1 MARSARF
8 ANVVAALAC
17 FTLPAQAQ
25 VQAQVQTQA
34 PARPAPPAAAADP
47 VFEAAKAAFEPLPEA
62 ERKGLQDALVWTGD
76 YNSVITGTFGRRTYD
91 ALLAYQKRTGNPA
104 PGFPDAKTR
113 AAILAA
119 GEVARKAARFTV
131 KPDPASG
138 VVIGVPER
146 LLAKRSPQGGGTRW
160 QSGDGHVTLD
170 TKSFG
175 PGEADLDALF
185 ARVTA
190 PAADRKVTYKIKRP
204 DFLVVTGETATGKSY
219 IRYAA
224 GPLGIRGFT
233 IGYDK
238 ALGPDV
244 DRLVIAIANSFV
256 PFPDAADAAPAQ
268 VAASNPASAK
278 PAASADKLA
287 PGPAARAMPLPGQS
301 AAPVAIGLVVAPGRI
316 LTSASALEACATPRI
331 AGLAAKII
339 TTDKGR
345 GLALL
350 EAPGLKTRAAA
361 LAGREAA
368 LAPGDAV
375 VVIGADAGGGVAVS
389 SGESGHDR
397 LYAPLQPGS
406 SGAVVLARDG
416 TLAGIVARYPAAPRL
431 VAGVAPPMSYPLV
444 SGRMA
449 MAFLSENG
457 ISSGLAAE
465 RSGSTIGA
473 VAHGAAGSVVS
484 LTCQ

>member
-1 MARSARF
+1 MAQRARF
-8 ANVVAALAC
+8 AGAAAALALGV
-17 FTLPAQAQ
+17 LPALAQAQ
-25 VQAQVQTQA
+25 APTPAQA

-47 VFEAAKAAFEPLPEA
+47 VFEAARAAFEPLPEA

-91 ALLAYQKRTGNPA
+91 ALLAYQKRAGNPA

-119 GEVARKAARFTV
+119 GDAARKAARFTV
-131 KPDPASG
+131 KSDPASG

-146 LLAKRSPQGGGTRW
+146 LLARRSPQGGGTRW
-160 QSGDGHVTLD
+160 QSADGHVTLD

-175 PGEADLDALF
+175 TGEADLDALF

-190 PAADRKVTYKIKRP
+190 PGPDRKVTYKIKRA

-224 GPLGIRGFT
+224 GATGIRGFT

-256 PFPDAADAAPAQ
+256 PFPDAAEAAPAQ
-268 VAASNPASAK
+268 VAARSEPGSAK
-278 PAASADKLA
+278 PASS
-287 PGPAARAMPLPGQS
+287 PPAGAVSLPGRG
-301 AAPVAIGLVVAPGRI
+301 AAPIAIGLVVAPGRV
-316 LTSASALEACATPRI
+316 LSSASALETCATPRI
-331 AGLAAKII
+331 AGMAARPVKS
-339 TTDKGR
+339 DAGR

-350 EAPGLKTRAAA
+350 EVAGLKARASGLTA
-361 LAGREAA
+361 RDSA

-375 VVIGADAGGGVAVS
+375 VVLGADAGGGIAVS
-389 SGESGHDR
+389 SGQSGAGPAGET

-406 SGAVVLARDG
+406 SGAVVLDREG
-416 TLAGIVARYPAAPRL
+416 RLAGLVALYPLAPRL

-444 SGRMA
+444 GGRVAAGFLAENAIPPGPSGG
-449 MAFLSENG
+449 S
-457 ISSGLAAE
+457 
-465 RSGSTIGA
+465 SGSTLGA
-473 VAHGAAGSVVS
+473 VAHGAAGSVVT
-484 LTCQ
+484 LTCP